1 MEELNLMEIFKQ
13 RQLLHPSLPTEA
25 LLLND
30 GIYYTPLE
38 DDGDEGHELEELDLG
53 CLISPGSLF
62 QLEASHHCLPD
73 LPDMSS
79 S

>member
-30 GIYYTPLE
+30 GIYYSALMMMVMK
-38 DDGDEGHELEELDLG
+38 
-53 CLISPGSLF
+53 
-62 QLEASHHCLPD
+62 A
-73 LPDMSS
+73 MSWKS
-79 S
+79 

>member
-30 GIYYTPLE
+30 GIYNTALG

-62 QLEASHHCLPD
+62 QLVASHHCLPD
-73 LPDMSS
+73 VNDMSS